1 MVCFLTPPSRSASLL
16 ARMFVSKYEA
26 LDVQTALRL
35 LSFVLEQE
43 VTDPSTP
50 RSSFSSRERWD
61 L

>member
-1 MVCFLTPPSRSASLL
+1 
-16 ARMFVSKYEA
+16 MFVSKYEA

-50 RSSFSSRERWD
+50 QSSFSSRERWD